1 MKITLECDVTGTGVW
16 ARIGTLAV
24 TADKEV
30 VQDISDV
37 RGYWLRAVA
46 DRDCQATVQL
56 TYR

>member
-1 MKITLECDVTGTGVW
+1 MRHGP